1 VTRATE
7 LFRAGKLDEAI
18 EVLGAE
24 LREDPSDARRRTFLF
39 ELLCFA
45 GNFDRAEKQLDVL
58 ARSGPQAEAGT
69 LLYRGALYAE
79 RSRQERFADGAETN
93 PESKPALI
101 SGTINGRPFQTLSDA
116 DPRIG
121 TRLEVFAGGQY
132 LWLPLEH
139 VAAIRMEP
147 PRRVRDLLWSP
158 ARVRAGPGL
167 RGVELGEVLLPVLA
181 PHSWA
186 HDDPQVRLGRRTEW
200 QELADG
206 RQAPVGQKLLLVDDE
221 EFPILELRELD
232 VVSVPAV
239 AS

>member
-1 VTRATE
+1 MQAAE
-7 LFRAGKLDEAI
+7 LFRAGKLEEAI
-18 EVLGAE
+18 EVLGSE

-58 ARSGPQAEAGT
+58 ARGGPHAEAGT
-69 LLYRGALYAE
+69 LLYRGALHAE
-79 RSRQERFADGAETN
+79 RSRQERFADGPETGAAAK
-93 PESKPALI
+93 PETI

-139 VAAIRMEP
+139 VAGIRMEP
-147 PRRVRDLLWSP
+147 PRRVRDLLWAP

-167 RGVELGEVLLPVLA
+167 RGIELGEVLLPVLT
-181 PHSWA
+181 PHAWA
-186 HDDPQVRLGRRTEW
+186 NDDPRVRLGQMTEW
-200 QELADG
+200 HELADG

-232 VVSVPAV
+232 VVSVPAA